1 MAAWV
6 FDIEKFK
13 ESSKIECKVKKKK
26 SLHKENKPNQN
37 TTLYSW
43 DIGNSW
49 DKIKKKIRE
58 RTGR

>member
-13 ESSKIECKVKKKK
+13 ESSKIECKVKKK

-43 DIGNSW
+43 DIGNS
-49 DKIKKKIRE
+49 
-58 RTGR
+58 